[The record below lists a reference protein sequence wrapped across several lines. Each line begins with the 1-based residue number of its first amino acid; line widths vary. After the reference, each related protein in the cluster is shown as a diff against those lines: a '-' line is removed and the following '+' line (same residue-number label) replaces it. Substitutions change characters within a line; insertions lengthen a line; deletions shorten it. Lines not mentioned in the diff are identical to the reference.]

1 MKIISCAMLSLML
14 TVASTPALAKAKSCK
29 DFKTQQ
35 EAQIYHD
42 ARKKAGQ
49 TGWKSLD
56 RDKDGRACDCNKGG
70 NGKSCPKKK

>member
-1 MKIISCAMLSLML
+1 MKKIFATMLSLSL
-14 TVASTPALAKAKSCK
+14 IATATPALAKAKSCK

-70 NGKSCPKKK
+70 SGKNCPKKK